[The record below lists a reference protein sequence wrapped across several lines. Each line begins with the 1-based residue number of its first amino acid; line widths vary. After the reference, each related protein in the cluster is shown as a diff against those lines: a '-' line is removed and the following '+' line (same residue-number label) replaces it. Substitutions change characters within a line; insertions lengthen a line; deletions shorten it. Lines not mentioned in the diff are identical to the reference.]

1 MGRVRGP
8 NSTVVWVNGLQNFER
23 IGFFPLKPTWN
34 GLFWRFTHLKFN
46 ISPLKSYQNP
56 KRKNNLPTIIFQG
69 KLLNFGSVK
78 SFPSGSKLLIST
90 GGKKWKTAAKI
101 TMVQWFLWKLINPY
115 SKLPSLKLKWPLKIN
130 GWKMN
135 FLLGRP
141 IFRGY
146 VSFREGNSERCFQIE
161 STNTGFL
168 PSAMMSCLWTHI

>member
-1 MGRVRGP
+1 MD
-8 NSTVVWVNGLQNFER
+8 
-23 IGFFPLKPTWN
+23 FFHLKPTRN
-34 GLFWRFTHLKFN
+34 AQFGNLFWSFTHLKFN
-46 ISPLKSYQNP
+46 SKKPLKSYQNP
-56 KRKNNLPTIIFQG
+56 KGKGSLPTIIFQWQTVE
-69 KLLNFGSVK
+69 LRERK

-115 SKLPSLKLKWPLKIN
+115 SKLPSLKLTWPLKIN

-135 FLLGRP
+135 LLLGRP

-161 STNTGFL
+161 TTNTGFL
-168 PSAMMSCLWTHI
+168 PSAMMSCSWTHI